1 MALFD
6 FLKKKPEDNASA
18 PATPTTAAE
27 SGVEPTA
34 PAAPAA
40 PTEPAGPRYKG
51 SNYQMPA
58 PEAPAPM
65 PMIPPAPPIA
75 MPSMMGG
82 PDESQMDA
90 QAAHAAFQP
99 TNILEQLLMQ
109 ASYDPQ
115 FRSPF
120 YQALLGEELAVVLA
134 AKEGQEPGEVTP
146 TEGMEIQ
153 LQALHDG
160 KIAIFSSVERIF
172 DNGAVPEGSVTY
184 MRLRGHDFF
193 SMVQDAD
200 CAINPFSA
208 VGKLMPADEIKA
220 LMAGQLF
227 DAGPPQDV
235 QVTLHQPE
243 PEPTAL
249 LDGLR
254 AYSAAQPSIRAVYLA
269 EMRMQNVPEQSRLLV
284 AFDTEET
291 DPAFLQELGPIIQGN
306 IAEAQFVDLMLIDPT
321 SEEPL
326 VQYLLTTEPV
336 YARA

>member
-18 PATPTTAAE
+18 PATPNKAAE
-27 SGVEPTA
+27 AGSAPAV
-34 PAAPAA
+34 PAAPA
-40 PTEPAGPRYKG
+40 EPAGPRYKG

-75 MPSMMGG
+75 MPGMMGDQPQG
-82 PDESQMDA
+82 NMPEQP
-90 QAAHAAFQP
+90 AFEP

-120 YQALLGEELAVVLA
+120 YQALLGEEVAVVLA
-134 AKEGQEPGEVTP
+134 AKEGQEPGEITP

-160 KIAIFSSVERIF
+160 KIAIFSAVERIF
-172 DNGAVPEGSVTY
+172 DNGAVPEGTVTY

-193 SMVQDAD
+193 TMVQDAD
-200 CAINPFSA
+200 CALNPFSA
-208 VGKLMPADEIKA
+208 VGKLLPADEIKA
-220 LMAGQLF
+220 LVSGQLF
-227 DAGPPQDV
+227 DAAAPQDV

-254 AYSAAQPSIRAVYLA
+254 EYSATQPAIRAVYLA

-291 DPAFLQELGPIIQGN
+291 DPAFLQDLGPVIQGN

>member
-18 PATPTTAAE
+18 PATPAKAPE
-27 SGVEPTA
+27 SGAA
-34 PAAPAA
+34 PAAPA
-40 PTEPAGPRYKG
+40 EPAGPRYKG
-51 SNYQMPA
+51 ANYQMPA
-58 PEAPAPM
+58 PEAPAPL

-75 MPSMMGG
+75 MPGMMGG
-82 PDESQMDA
+82 QPEGEMPEQP
-90 QAAHAAFQP
+90 AFEP
-99 TNILEQLLMQ
+99 TNILEQLLLQ
-109 ASYDPQ
+109 ASYEPQ
-115 FRSPF
+115 FRAPF
-120 YQALLGEELAVVLA
+120 YQALLGEEIAVVLA
-134 AKEGQEPGEVTP
+134 AREDQEPGEVTP

-160 KIAIFSSVERIF
+160 KIAIFTSVERIF

-200 CAINPFSA
+200 CALNPFSA
-208 VGKLMPADEIKA
+208 IGKLLPADEIKA

-227 DAGPPQDV
+227 EGAPQQDV

-249 LDGLR
+249 LAALR
-254 AYSAAQPSIRAVYLA
+254 EYSATQPAIRNVYLA
-269 EMRMQNVPEQSRLLV
+269 EMRLQNAPEQSRLLV
-284 AFDTEET
+284 AFDTEGT
-291 DPAFLQELGPIIQGN
+291 DPAFMQDLGPVIQGN
-306 IAEAQFVDLMLIDPT
+306 INEAQFVDLMLIDPT

-326 VQYLLTTEPV
+326 VQYLRTTEPV

>member
-6 FLKKKPEDNASA
+6 FLKKKSEDNTSA
-18 PATPTTAAE
+18 PATPATAAG
-27 SGVEPTA
+27 SGTA
-34 PAAPAA
+34 PAAPATPA
-40 PTEPAGPRYKG
+40 EPAGPRYKG

-75 MPSMMGG
+75 MPGMMAGQPDGG
-82 PDESQMDA
+82 MPEQP
-90 QAAHAAFQP
+90 AFEP
-99 TNILEQLLMQ
+99 TNILEQLLLQ

-115 FRSPF
+115 FRPPF
-120 YQALLGEELAVVLA
+120 YQALLGEELTVVLA
-134 AKEGQEPGEVTP
+134 AREDQEPGEITP

-160 KIAIFSSVERIF
+160 KIAIFTAVERIF

-193 SMVQDAD
+193 TMVQDAD

-220 LMAGQLF
+220 LVSGQLF
-227 DAGPPQDV
+227 EGAPQQDV

-249 LDGLR
+249 LEGLR
-254 AYSAAQPSIRAVYLA
+254 TYSATQPAIRNVYLA
-269 EMRMQNVPEQSRLLV
+269 EMRLQNAPEQSRLLV

-291 DPAFLQELGPIIQGN
+291 DPAFMQDLGPIIKGN
-306 IAEAQFVDLMLIDPT
+306 IAEEQFVDLMLIDPN

-326 VQYLLTTEPV
+326 VQYLRTTEPV

>member
-1 MALFD
+1 MALFN
-6 FLKKKPEDNASA
+6 FLKKKTEDTASA
-18 PATPTTAAE
+18 PATPAPAPAADT
-27 SGVEPTA
+27 SPA
-34 PAAPAA
+34 QPAAPA
-40 PTEPAGPRYKG
+40 EPAGPRYKG

-58 PEAPAPM
+58 PQAPAPM

-75 MPSMMGG
+75 MPGMMGG
-82 PDESQMDA
+82 PAEDQMEA
-90 QAAHAAFQP
+90 QAAFEP

-115 FRSPF
+115 FRPPF
-120 YQALLGEELAVVLA
+120 YQALLGEELTVVLA
-134 AKEGQEPGEVTP
+134 AREDQEPGEITP
-146 TEGMEIQ
+146 SEGMEIQ

-160 KIAIFSSVERIF
+160 KIAIFTSVERIF

-227 DAGPPQDV
+227 EQGPPQDV
-235 QVTLHQPE
+235 QVTLHQPD

-254 AYSAAQPSIRAVYLA
+254 EYSATQPAIRNVYLA
-269 EMRMQNVPEQSRLLV
+269 EMRMQNAPEQSRLLV

-291 DPAFLQELGPIIQGN
+291 DPAFMQDLGPIIKGN

-326 VQYLLTTEPV
+326 IQYLLTTEPV